1 MRKQQKTRSS
11 KKSTRSNNSSDLLGQ
26 IIRQERR
33 KRSLTQTALGD
44 LSGTSINFISQ
55 VEAGKE
61 TAHIGKVLKVLQVLG
76 VQLEIGYG
84 SKGLVN
90 TLGEQ
95 P

>member
-1 MRKQQKTRSS
+1 MKKQ
-11 KKSTRSNNSSDLLGQ
+11 KKSKPFIRSNKFNSSSSFLGK
-26 IIRQERR
+26 IIRQERK
-33 KRSLTQTALGD
+33 KRNLTQTALGD

-95 P
+95 S